1 MKVQFFFGPD
11 KIPFGLDDNGMVE
24 ANSTMPFHG
33 IISRGLLNKFIAK
46 DINPEL
52 WIQYAHL
59 LFDYNS
65 SETFPDFK
73 KLRDEIFECKVLSF
87 GQSAWA
93 TQKYLKE
100 NYFKVAGKEDSNI
113 EIWNIKEGHTSSV
126 WKITVKNPSE
136 REAFVLNVARDFG
149 SSKELKE
156 TSEKLMAIGKSFP
169 DLNLAR
175 VFDIACI
182 KDELLPFEVT
192 VTRNEWI
199 DNSFE
204 IHKRTNKETENEE
217 LLLVERF
224 LTDDK
229 NPSRITSLVGRIFTT
244 KESEKITKDIDE
256 FLTKAMTCL
265 PEIPELTIN
274 EGDVV
279 WDGEKA
285 VIVAIS

>member
-1 MKVQFFFGPD
+1 MKFQFYFGPD
-11 KIPFGLDDNGMVE
+11 KIPFRLDEKGMVE
-24 ANSTMPFHG
+24 KNSTMPFHG
-33 IISRGLLNKFIAK
+33 IISKGIISEIVSEKMNSEMWHRYAPFIEQKSDKIDSGMFEFNSLINKYKI
-46 DINPEL
+46 
-52 WIQYAHL
+52 
-59 LFDYNS
+59 
-65 SETFPDFK
+65 
-73 KLRDEIFECKVLSF
+73 LSF

-93 TQKYLKE
+93 AQKYLKE
-100 NYFKVAGKEDSNI
+100 KCLKDAINEDLDI

-126 WKITVKNPSE
+126 WKITVNNTTEKE
-136 REAFVLNVARDFG
+136 DFVLNIARDLE

-156 TSEKLMAIGKSFP
+156 TSEKLRAIIKSFS
-169 DLNLAR
+169 DINIAK
-175 VFDIACI
+175 VIDIACV

-204 IHKRTNKETENEE
+204 IHKRTNRETKKEE

-229 NPSRITSLVGRIFTT
+229 KPSRITSVVGRIFSN
-244 KESEKITKDIDE
+244 KEADKIKKDIDE

-265 PEIPELTIN
+265 PEMPELTIN

>member
-1 MKVQFFFGPD
+1 MVQFFFGPD
-11 KIPFGLDDNGMVE
+11 KIPFKINDKGMVE
-24 ANSTMPFHG
+24 ENSTMPFHG
-33 IISRGLLNKFIAK
+33 IISQGLLSEIESKKTNPDMWYRYAPFIEQRSNEI
-46 DINPEL
+46 DSGMTE
-52 WIQYAHL
+52 
-59 LFDYNS
+59 FNS
-65 SETFPDFK
+65 LVK
-73 KLRDEIFECKVLSF
+73 KCKVLTF

-93 TQKYLKE
+93 AQKYFKEKCLKDTI
-100 NYFKVAGKEDSNI
+100 NEDSDI
-113 EIWNIKEGHTSSV
+113 EIWKIKEGHISSV
-126 WKITVKNPSE
+126 WKITVNNTTEKE
-136 REAFVLNVARDFG
+136 DFVLNVARDLE

-156 TSEKLMAIGKSFP
+156 TSEKLKAISNSYPDINMAK
-169 DLNLAR
+169 
-175 VFDIACI
+175 VFDIACV

-204 IHKRTNKETENEE
+204 IHKRKNRETDSEE

-229 NPSRITSLVGRIFTT
+229 DPSRITSLVGRIFTT
-244 KESEKITKDIDE
+244 EESEKITKDIDE

-265 PEIPELTIN
+265 PEMPELTIN

-285 VIVAIS
+285 IVIAIN